1 MWAKCEQKFSHL
13 KFVFKILMRMIF
25 DKTFTFIFTN
35 VTKNILIVLY
45 FMIYD
50 TIELGC
56 MDVDFFVE
64 WK

>member
-1 MWAKCEQKFSHL
+1 
-13 KFVFKILMRMIF
+13 MRMIF

-64 WK
+64 